1 MEFSAVIACLNSL
14 AIVRL
19 TIITTQLVLSV
30 EKCTLSAIS
39 INFAV
44 FHLVGVK

>member
-1 MEFSAVIACLNSL
+1 MEFSAVIDCLNSL

-19 TIITTQLVLSV
+19 TITTQLVLSV

-44 FHLVGVK
+44 FHLVGVR